1 MDDFT
6 RKFITEWRKLN
17 LPFAGETLIVAISGG
32 ADSVSLALA
41 IYTLKQR
48 KKFDLRIVLAHF
60 NHKLRG
66 EESERDENF
75 VKNLAEKLNFE
86 LVIGKGEISKNE
98 NLEQSARKARYE
110 FLTETAKNLKAFAVL
125 TAHTLNDQAETF
137 LINLIRGSGLEG
149 LGAMKVVRSLESRVE
164 SRESEEEKSE
174 IQNLKS
180 KILLIRPLLSWA
192 KRIDTENFCRLSE
205 IGFRYDSMNEDL
217 AFKRV
222 RVRKV
227 LLPMLQDFNP
237 QIIENLSQTA
247 FLLQKDFE
255 TLENYRGENVEIE
268 LFETKISLKNLREL
282 TESERNN
289 SIRNWLKTLRG
300 DLRTLD
306 AKHFEAIERLIFS
319 RKSGKTIELPKGET
333 VTKRAGNLYFEKRKV
348 EK

>member
-1 MDDFT
+1 MHDFT
-6 RKFITEWRKLN
+6 RQFITEWRKLE
-17 LPFAGETLIVAISGG
+17 LPFDNATIIIAISGG

-41 IYTLKQR
+41 LSELKVRQ
-48 KKFDLRIVLAHF
+48 KLNLRFVLAHF

-66 EESERDENF
+66 EESDRDENF
-75 VKNLAEKLNFE
+75 VKSLAGKLNFE
-86 LVIGKGEISKNE
+86 LVIGQGEISKNE

-110 FLTETAKNLKAFAVL
+110 FLTEAARNLKAFAVL

-137 LINLIRGSGLEG
+137 LINLVRGSGLEG
-149 LGAMKVVRSLESRVE
+149 LGAMKIVRSLEPEVRSLK
-164 SRESEEEKSE
+164 SEEKSE

-180 KILLIRPLLSWA
+180 KILLIRPLLNWA
-192 KRIDTENFCRLSE
+192 KRSDTENFCRLNE
-205 IGFRYDSMNEDL
+205 TEFRYDSMNEDP

-237 QIIENLSQTA
+237 KIIENLSQTA

-255 TLENYRGENVEIE
+255 TLENCRAENVEIK
-268 LFETKISLKNLREL
+268 LFETEISLKSLREL
-282 TESERNN
+282 SESERNN
-289 SIRNWLKTLRG
+289 SIRNWLKNLRG
-300 DLRTLD
+300 DLRNLD

-319 RKSGKTIELPKGET
+319 RKSGKIVELPNGET
-333 VTKRAGNLYFEKRKV
+333 ITKRAGNLYFEKRKV